1 MTAPLAADDDHHRL
15 EVIAA
20 QMEAVITSA
29 PFGIGLFD
37 REVRHVR
44 VNPVLEEMNGLP
56 AAQLLGR
63 TPAQLHPGVGDA
75 AEEMYRQVMSSGQ
88 PRRDVLMT
96 GAVGSRPDDVRHWNA
111 SFFPVRHAE
120 TVIGLCVIVA
130 DVTTEHRLA
139 AALAESEEQHRRLAQ
154 DLQSSLLPPRLPA
167 PAGVDLAA
175 LYRPAQAMS
184 AVGGDFY
191 DLVEL
196 DGSSWLLVIGDVEG
210 SGPVAASLTA
220 AVRYAIRAAAIRTTD
235 PAEVLHTANAV
246 LLRQGAPNGT
256 CTAVC
261 VLAERAGD
269 QIRLRY
275 ASAGHPLPLV
285 RRAGTGAVDELGTP
299 GPLMGALDD
308 LHPPVHTSTLRAGDV
323 LLLYTDGATEA
334 RCHTGT
340 GTIEM
345 FGEDRLR
352 ALLATAG
359 AASAADIAERIQ
371 AGVLDFQAGQP
382 ADDVAVLVLR
392 ATGSS

>member
-1 MTAPLAADDDHHRL
+1 MTAPLAADDHHRL

-20 QMEAVITSA
+20 QMEAVISSA

-63 TPAQLHPGVGDA
+63 TPAQLHPGVGEA
-75 AEEMYRQVMSSGQ
+75 AGEMYRQVMSSGQ

-96 GAVGSRPDDVRHWNA
+96 GAVGRRPDDLRHWNA
-111 SFFPVRHAE
+111 SFFPVRHAG

-130 DVTTEHRLA
+130 DVTAEHRLA
-139 AALAESEEQHRRLAQ
+139 EALAESEERRRRLAE

-167 PAGVDLAA
+167 PTGVDLAA
-175 LYRPAQAMS
+175 VYRAAQAMT

-196 DGSSWLLVIGDVEG
+196 DGSSWLLVVGDVEG

-220 AVRYAIRAAAIRTTD
+220 AVRYAIRAAAIRTSD
-235 PAEVLHTANAV
+235 PAEVLATANAV
-246 LLRQGAPNGT
+246 LMRQGAPAGT

-261 VLAERAGD
+261 VLIERAGD
-269 QIRLRY
+269 QLLLRC
-275 ASAGHPLPLV
+275 ASAGHPLPLI

-299 GPLMGALDD
+299 GPLLGALDA
-308 LHPPVHTSTLRAGDV
+308 LNLPVHTSTLSAGDV

-334 RCHTGT
+334 RHRTGSE
-340 GTIEM
+340 TIEL

-352 ALLATAG
+352 ALLAAAG
-359 AASAADIAERIQ
+359 GAPAADIAERIE

-382 ADDVAVLVLR
+382 ADDLAVLVLR
-392 ATGSS
+392 ATGGS